1 MTLGMTGVDARQ
13 SQVSVLTASPF
24 ESYLESLRAQAGIPG
39 MSAALVQNGQIVWE
53 RGFGFQNQEARIRAT
68 PDTPYPIADLSQT
81 FAAVLVLQCAEQRRL
96 RIDDALSQHGG
107 AVPESSATL
116 RQVLSHS
123 STGAPAGRF
132 HYDLERY
139 AQLTPVVE
147 SCLPQPYRKSIAVNV
162 LERLAMRDSVP
173 GLDLANRTPLTEPL
187 FADEIL
193 ERYHQVLERIA
204 VPYKVDK
211 RGRATRTDVPVEG
224 INAAGG
230 LVTTVRDFARY
241 DAALDEAVLLSE
253 DTLGVAWSNATG
265 VEQTTLPTGLGWF
278 VQSYKEEPVVWHFG
292 QITNGYSSL
301 VVKLPSRHLTFILFA
316 NSDGLS
322 APFQLNSGD
331 VTRSIFATLFLRLFT

>member
-1 MTLGMTGVDARQ
+1 MTLGMTGVYARQ

-173 GLDLANRTPLTEPL
+173 GLDLADRTALTEPL

-241 DAALDEAVLLSE
+241 DAALDEAVLLSA

-278 VQSYKEEPVVWHFG
+278 VQSYKEEAVVWHFG